1 MMFQLTP
8 EQARVMDIIEGTREN
23 VFVTGR
29 AGTGKSTLLQEFVER
44 TSKSLVIAA
53 PTGVAALNVGGQT
66 IHSLFRL
73 PIGLVTDHTK
83 FYPLSDDARVLLR
96 KIDTVVI
103 DEISMVRCDLLDGLD
118 RRLRATRGRKN
129 EPFGGVQVVMFGDPY
144 QLPPVLKE
152 GPEKHYLMDNYP
164 SAWFFDS
171 KVWGAVKPR
180 VVELTDVK
188 RQDEAEFRDILDRMR
203 NGAMT
208 STDGAVLND
217 TGARRPIPEGTVTL
231 STTNASANSINAR
244 ALRDLPGKTVT
255 AAAIIE
261 GDFGGQLPAEEALE
275 LKPGARVMF
284 LRNDS
289 AMDGS
294 RWVNGS
300 VGTVVKVDAA
310 VHVALD
316 SDPRNTVEVQP
327 VLWEKIQYTYDP
339 DTNRVEEDIMATFAQ
354 FPLRLAWA
362 VTIHKSQG
370 QTLDSAVLDFGRG
383 AFANGQAYVA
393 FSRIRTLDGV
403 FLSRTLQPSDI
414 QVDRRVVEFMRTAKD
429 NDFLEQH

>member
-1 MMFQLTP
+1 MTFRLTP
-8 EQARVMDIIEGTREN
+8 EQARVMDIIEGTREH

-53 PTGVAALNVGGQT
+53 PTGVAALTVGGQT

-73 PIGLVTDHTK
+73 PIGLVTAHTK

-152 GPEKHYLMDNYP
+152 GAEKHYLMDNYP
-164 SAWFFDS
+164 SPWFFDS
-171 KVWGAVKPR
+171 KVWQEVKPR

-188 RQDEAEFRDILDRMR
+188 RQDEADFRDILDRMR

-217 TGARRPIPEGTVTL
+217 IGARRPIPEGTVTL
-231 STTNASANSINAR
+231 STTNASANGINAK

-261 GDFGGQLPAEEALE
+261 GDFGGQLPAEEELE

-289 AMDGS
+289 ATEGS
-294 RWVNGS
+294 RWVNGT
-300 VGTVVKVDAA
+300 VGTVVKIDAA

-327 VLWEKIQYTYDP
+327 VQWEKIQYTYDP

-403 FLSRTLQPSDI
+403 FLSRTLQPTDI

-429 NDFLEQH
+429 NDFLV

>member
-1 MMFQLTP
+1 MTFQLTP
-8 EQARVMDIIEGTREN
+8 EQARVMDIIEGTREH

-53 PTGVAALNVGGQT
+53 PTGVAALTVGGQT

-152 GPEKHYLMDNYP
+152 GAEKHYLMDNYP
-164 SAWFFDS
+164 SPWFFDS
-171 KVWGAVKPR
+171 KVWQEVKPR

-217 TGARRPIPEGTVTL
+217 IGARRPIPEGTVTL
-231 STTNASANSINAR
+231 STTNASANGINAK

-261 GDFGGQLPAEEALE
+261 GDFGGQLPAEEELE

-289 AMDGS
+289 ATEGS
-294 RWVNGS
+294 RWVNGT
-300 VGTVVKVDAA
+300 VGTVVKIDAA

-327 VLWEKIQYTYDP
+327 VQWEKIQYTYDP

-403 FLSRTLQPSDI
+403 FLSRTLQPTDI

-429 NDFLEQH
+429 NDFLV

>member
-1 MMFQLTP
+1 MTFQLTP
-8 EQARVMDIIEGTREN
+8 EQARVMDIIEGTREH

-53 PTGVAALNVGGQT
+53 PTGVAALTVGGQT

-152 GPEKHYLMDNYP
+152 GAEKHYLMDNYP
-164 SAWFFDS
+164 SPWFFDS
-171 KVWGAVKPR
+171 KVWQEVSPR

-217 TGARRPIPEGTVTL
+217 IGARRPIPEGTVTL
-231 STTNASANSINAR
+231 STTNASANGINAK

-261 GDFGGQLPAEEALE
+261 GDFGGQLPAEEELE

-289 AMDGS
+289 ATEGS
-294 RWVNGS
+294 RWVNGT
-300 VGTVVKVDAA
+300 VGTVVKIDAA

-327 VLWEKIQYTYDP
+327 VQWEKIQYTYDP

-403 FLSRTLQPSDI
+403 FLSRTLQPTDI

-429 NDFLEQH
+429 NDFLV

>member
-1 MMFQLTP
+1 MTFQLTP
-8 EQARVMDIIEGTREN
+8 EQARVMDIIEGTREH

-53 PTGVAALNVGGQT
+53 PTGVAALTVGGQT

-152 GPEKHYLMDNYP
+152 GAEKHYLMDNYP
-164 SAWFFDS
+164 SPWFFDS
-171 KVWGAVKPR
+171 KVWQEVTPR

-217 TGARRPIPEGTVTL
+217 IGARRPIPEGTVTL
-231 STTNASANSINAR
+231 STTNASANGINAK

-261 GDFGGQLPAEEALE
+261 GDFGGQLPAEEELE

-289 AMDGS
+289 ATEGS
-294 RWVNGS
+294 RWVNGT
-300 VGTVVKVDAA
+300 VGTVVKIDAA

-327 VLWEKIQYTYDP
+327 VQWEKIQYTYDP

-403 FLSRTLQPSDI
+403 FLSRTLLPTDI

-429 NDFLEQH
+429 NDFLV

>member
-1 MMFQLTP
+1 MTFQLTP
-8 EQARVMDIIEGTREN
+8 EQSRVMDIIEGTREH

-53 PTGVAALNVGGQT
+53 PTGVAALTVGGQT

-152 GPEKHYLMDNYP
+152 GAEKHYLMDNYP
-164 SAWFFDS
+164 SPWFFDS
-171 KVWGAVKPR
+171 KVWQEVTPR

-188 RQDEAEFRDILDRMR
+188 RQDEADFRDILDRMR

-217 TGARRPIPEGTVTL
+217 IGARRPIPEGTVTL
-231 STTNASANSINAR
+231 STTNASANGINAK

-261 GDFGGQLPAEEALE
+261 GDFGGQLPAEEELE

-289 AMDGS
+289 ATEGS
-294 RWVNGS
+294 RWVNGT
-300 VGTVVKVDAA
+300 VGTVVKIDAA

-327 VLWEKIQYTYDP
+327 VQWEKIQYTYDP

-403 FLSRTLQPSDI
+403 FLSRTLQPTDI

-429 NDFLEQH
+429 NDFLV

>member
-1 MMFQLTP
+1 MFQLTP
-8 EQARVMDIIEGTREN
+8 EQARVMDIIEGTREH

-29 AGTGKSTLLQEFVER
+29 AGTGKSTLLQEFVQR

-53 PTGVAALNVGGQT
+53 PTGVAALTVGGQT

-73 PIGLVTDHTK
+73 PVGLVTDHTK

-118 RRLRATRGRKN
+118 RRLRATRGRRN

-152 GPEKHYLMDNYP
+152 GAEKHYLMDNYP
-164 SAWFFDS
+164 SPWFFDS
-171 KVWGAVKPR
+171 KVWKEVMPR

-188 RQDEAEFRDILDRMR
+188 RQDEAEVRDILDRMR

-217 TGARRPIPEGTVTL
+217 IGARRPIPEGTVTL
-231 STTNASANSINAR
+231 STTNASANSINAK

-261 GDFGGQLPAEEALE
+261 GEFGGQLPAEEELE

-294 RWVNGS
+294 RWVNGT
-300 VGTVVKVDAA
+300 VGTVVKIDAA

-327 VLWEKIQYTYDP
+327 VQWEKIQYTYDP

-414 QVDRRVVEFMRTAKD
+414 QVDRRVVDFMRTAKD
-429 NDFLEQH
+429 NDFLE

>member
-8 EQARVMDIIEGTREN
+8 EQARVMDIIEGTREH

-29 AGTGKSTLLQEFVER
+29 AGTGKSTLLQEFVQR

-53 PTGVAALNVGGQT
+53 PTGVAALTVGGQT

-73 PIGLVTDHTK
+73 PVGLVTDHTK

-118 RRLRATRGRKN
+118 RRLRATRGRRN

-152 GPEKHYLMDNYP
+152 GAEKHYLMDNYP
-164 SAWFFDS
+164 SPWFFDS
-171 KVWGAVKPR
+171 KVWKEVMPR

-188 RQDEAEFRDILDRMR
+188 RQDEAEVRDILDRMR

-217 TGARRPIPEGTVTL
+217 IGARRPIPEGTVTL
-231 STTNASANSINAR
+231 STTNASANSINAK

-261 GDFGGQLPAEEALE
+261 GEFGGQLPAEEELE

-294 RWVNGS
+294 RWVNGT
-300 VGTVVKVDAA
+300 VGTVVKIDAA

-327 VLWEKIQYTYDP
+327 VQWEKIQYTYDP

-414 QVDRRVVEFMRTAKD
+414 QVDRRVVDFMRTAKD
-429 NDFLEQH
+429 NDFLE

>member
-1 MMFQLTP
+1 MTFQLTP
-8 EQARVMDIIEGTREN
+8 EQSRVMDIIEGTREH

-53 PTGVAALNVGGQT
+53 PTGVAALTVGGQT

-152 GPEKHYLMDNYP
+152 GAEKHYLMDNYP
-164 SAWFFDS
+164 SPWFFDS
-171 KVWGAVKPR
+171 KVWQEVKPR

-188 RQDEAEFRDILDRMR
+188 RQDEADFRDILDRMR

-217 TGARRPIPEGTVTL
+217 IGARRPIPEGTVTL
-231 STTNASANSINAR
+231 STTNASANGINAK

-261 GDFGGQLPAEEALE
+261 GDFGGQLPAEEELE

-289 AMDGS
+289 ATEGS
-294 RWVNGS
+294 RWVNGT
-300 VGTVVKVDAA
+300 VGTVVKIDAA

-327 VLWEKIQYTYDP
+327 VQWEKIQYTYDP

-403 FLSRTLQPSDI
+403 FLSRTLQPTDI

-429 NDFLEQH
+429 NDFLV

>member
-1 MMFQLTP
+1 MMFHLTP
-8 EQARVMDIIEGTREN
+8 EQARVMDIIEGTREH

-29 AGTGKSTLLQEFVER
+29 AGTGKSTLLQEFVQR

-53 PTGVAALNVGGQT
+53 PTGVAALTVGGQT

-73 PIGLVTDHTK
+73 PVGLVTDHTK

-118 RRLRATRGRKN
+118 RRLRATRGRRN

-152 GPEKHYLMDNYP
+152 GAEKHYLMDNYP
-164 SAWFFDS
+164 SPWFFDS
-171 KVWGAVKPR
+171 KVWKEVMPR

-217 TGARRPIPEGTVTL
+217 IGARRPIPEGTVTL
-231 STTNASANSINAR
+231 STTNASANSINAK

-261 GDFGGQLPAEEALE
+261 GEFGGQLPAEEELE

-294 RWVNGS
+294 RWVNGT
-300 VGTVVKVDAA
+300 VGTVVKIDAA

-327 VLWEKIQYTYDP
+327 VQWEKIQYTYDP

-414 QVDRRVVEFMRTAKD
+414 QVDRRVVDFMRTAKD
-429 NDFLEQH
+429 NDFLE

>member
-1 MMFQLTP
+1 
-8 EQARVMDIIEGTREN
+8 MDIIEGTREH

-53 PTGVAALNVGGQT
+53 PTGVAALTVGGQT

-73 PIGLVTDHTK
+73 PIGLVTAHTK

-152 GPEKHYLMDNYP
+152 GAEKHYLMDNYP
-164 SAWFFDS
+164 SPWFFDS
-171 KVWGAVKPR
+171 KVWQEVKPR

-188 RQDEAEFRDILDRMR
+188 RQDEADFRDILDRMR

-217 TGARRPIPEGTVTL
+217 IGARRPIPEGTVTL
-231 STTNASANSINAR
+231 STTNASANGINAK

-261 GDFGGQLPAEEALE
+261 GDFGGQLPAEEELE

-289 AMDGS
+289 ATEGS
-294 RWVNGS
+294 RWVNGT
-300 VGTVVKVDAA
+300 VGTVVKIDAA

-327 VLWEKIQYTYDP
+327 VQWEKIQYTYDP

-403 FLSRTLQPSDI
+403 FLSRTLQPTDI

-429 NDFLEQH
+429 NDFLV

>member
-1 MMFQLTP
+1 MTFQLTP
-8 EQARVMDIIEGTREN
+8 EQARVMDIIEGTREH

-53 PTGVAALNVGGQT
+53 PTGVAALTVGGQT

-118 RRLRATRGRKN
+118 RRLRATRGRKT

-152 GPEKHYLMDNYP
+152 GAEKHYLMDNYP
-164 SAWFFDS
+164 SPWFFDS
-171 KVWGAVKPR
+171 KVWQEVTPR

-217 TGARRPIPEGTVTL
+217 IGARRPIPEGTVTL
-231 STTNASANSINAR
+231 STTNASANGINAK

-261 GDFGGQLPAEEALE
+261 GDFGGQLPAEEELE

-289 AMDGS
+289 ATEGS
-294 RWVNGS
+294 RWVNGT
-300 VGTVVKVDAA
+300 VGTVVKIDAA

-327 VLWEKIQYTYDP
+327 VQWEKIQYTYDP

-403 FLSRTLQPSDI
+403 FLSRTLQPTDI

-429 NDFLEQH
+429 NDFLV

>member
-1 MMFQLTP
+1 MTFELTS
-8 EQARVMDIIEGTREN
+8 EQARVMDIIEGTREH

-44 TSKSLVIAA
+44 TRKSLVIAA
-53 PTGVAALNVGGQT
+53 PTGVAALTVGGQT

-118 RRLRATRGRKN
+118 RRLRATRGRKT

-144 QLPPVLKE
+144 QLPPVLKD
-152 GPEKHYLMDNYP
+152 GPEKQYLMDNYRSP
-164 SAWFFDS
+164 WFFDS
-171 KVWGAVKPR
+171 KVWNEVEPR

-208 STDGAVLND
+208 SADGAVLND
-217 TGARRPIPEGTVTL
+217 IGARRPIPEGTVTL
-231 STTNASANSINAR
+231 STTNASANSINAK
-244 ALRDLPGKTVT
+244 ALRDLPGK
-255 AAAIIE
+255 AKIAQAIID
-261 GDFGGQLPAEEALE
+261 GDFGGQLPAEEELE

-289 AMDGS
+289 VADGS

-300 VGTVVKVDAA
+300 VGTVVKIDGA

-316 SDPRNTVEVQP
+316 TDPHTPVEVQP
-327 VLWEKIQYTYDP
+327 VQWEKIQYTYDP
-339 DTNRVEEDIMATFAQ
+339 DENSVEADIMATFSQ

-403 FLSRTLQPSDI
+403 FLSRTLQPTDI
-414 QVDRRVVEFMRTAKD
+414 QVDRRVVDFMRTAKD
-429 NDFLEQH
+429 NDFLE

>member
-1 MMFQLTP
+1 MTFQLTS
-8 EQARVMDIIEGTREN
+8 EQARVMDIIEGTREH

-44 TSKSLVIAA
+44 TKKSLVIAA
-53 PTGVAALNVGGQT
+53 PTGVAALTVGGQT

-118 RRLRATRGRKN
+118 RRLRATRGRRN

-144 QLPPVLKE
+144 QLPPVLKD
-152 GPEKHYLMDNYP
+152 GPEKHYLMDNYSSP
-164 SAWFFDS
+164 WFFDS
-171 KVWGAVKPR
+171 KVWKEVTPR

-188 RQDEAEFRDILDRMR
+188 RQDEAEFREILDRMR

-208 STDGAVLND
+208 STDGAALND
-217 TGARRPIPEGTVTL
+217 IGARRPIPEGTVTL
-231 STTNASANSINAR
+231 STTNASANSINAK
-244 ALRDLPGKTVT
+244 ALRDLPGKSVT

-261 GDFGGQLPAEEALE
+261 GDFGGQLPAEEELE

-289 AMDGS
+289 AIEGS
-294 RWVNGS
+294 RWVNGT
-300 VGTVVKVDAA
+300 VGTVVKIDAA

-327 VLWEKIQYTYDP
+327 VQWEKIQYTYDP

-403 FLSRTLQPSDI
+403 YLSRTLQPSDI
-414 QVDRRVVEFMRTAKD
+414 QVDRRVVDFMRTAKD
-429 NDFLEQH
+429 NDFLE

>member
-1 MMFQLTP
+1 MMFELTP
-8 EQARVMDIIEGTREN
+8 EQARVMDIIEGTREH

-29 AGTGKSTLLQEFVER
+29 AGTGKSTLLQEFVQR

-53 PTGVAALNVGGQT
+53 PTGVAALTVGGQT

-118 RRLRATRGRKN
+118 RRLRATRGRRN

-152 GPEKHYLMDNYP
+152 GAEKHYLMDNYP
-164 SAWFFDS
+164 SPWFFDS
-171 KVWGAVKPR
+171 KVWKEVMPR

-217 TGARRPIPEGTVTL
+217 IGARRPIPEGTVTL
-231 STTNASANSINAR
+231 STTNASANSINAK
-244 ALRDLPGKTVT
+244 ALRDLPGKSVT

-261 GDFGGQLPAEEALE
+261 GDFGGQLPAEEELE

-289 AMDGS
+289 AVDGS
-294 RWVNGS
+294 RWVNGT
-300 VGTVVKVDAA
+300 VGTVVKIDAA

-327 VLWEKIQYTYDP
+327 VQWEKIQYTYDP

-414 QVDRRVVEFMRTAKD
+414 QVDRRVVDFMRTAKD
-429 NDFLEQH
+429 NDFLE

>member
-1 MMFQLTP
+1 MTFQLTP
-8 EQARVMDIIEGTREN
+8 EQSRVMDIIEGTREH

-53 PTGVAALNVGGQT
+53 PTGVAALTVGGQT

-152 GPEKHYLMDNYP
+152 GAEKHYLMDNYP
-164 SAWFFDS
+164 SPWFFDS
-171 KVWGAVKPR
+171 KVWQEVEPR

-217 TGARRPIPEGTVTL
+217 IGARRPIPEGTVTL
-231 STTNASANSINAR
+231 STTNASANGINAK

-261 GDFGGQLPAEEALE
+261 GDFGGQLPAEEELE

-289 AMDGS
+289 ATEGS
-294 RWVNGS
+294 RWVNGT
-300 VGTVVKVDAA
+300 VGTVVKIDAA

-327 VLWEKIQYTYDP
+327 VQWEKIQYTYDP

-403 FLSRTLQPSDI
+403 FLSRTLQPTDI

-429 NDFLEQH
+429 NDFLV

>member
-1 MMFQLTP
+1 MTFQLTP
-8 EQARVMDIIEGTREN
+8 EQARVMDIIEGTREH

-53 PTGVAALNVGGQT
+53 PTGVAALTVGGQT

-152 GPEKHYLMDNYP
+152 GAEKHYLMDNYP
-164 SAWFFDS
+164 SPWFFDS
-171 KVWGAVKPR
+171 KVWQEVTPR

-217 TGARRPIPEGTVTL
+217 IGARRPIPEGTVTL
-231 STTNASANSINAR
+231 STTNASANGINAK

-261 GDFGGQLPAEEALE
+261 GDFGGQLPAEEELE

-289 AMDGS
+289 ATEGS
-294 RWVNGS
+294 RWVNGT
-300 VGTVVKVDAA
+300 VGTVVKIDAA

-327 VLWEKIQYTYDP
+327 VQWEKIQYTYDP

-403 FLSRTLQPSDI
+403 FLSRTLQPTDI

-429 NDFLEQH
+429 TDFLV

>member
-1 MMFQLTP
+1 MTFQLTP
-8 EQARVMDIIEGTREN
+8 EQARVMDIIEGTREH

-53 PTGVAALNVGGQT
+53 PTGVAALTVGGQT

-152 GPEKHYLMDNYP
+152 GAEKHYLMDNYP
-164 SAWFFDS
+164 SPWFFDS
-171 KVWGAVKPR
+171 KVWQEVMPR

-217 TGARRPIPEGTVTL
+217 IGARRPIPEGTVTL
-231 STTNASANSINAR
+231 STTNASANGINAK

-261 GDFGGQLPAEEALE
+261 GDFGGQLPAEEELE

-289 AMDGS
+289 ATEGS
-294 RWVNGS
+294 RWVNGT
-300 VGTVVKVDAA
+300 VGTVVKIDAA

-327 VLWEKIQYTYDP
+327 VQWEKIQYTYDP

-403 FLSRTLQPSDI
+403 FLSRTLQPTDI

-429 NDFLEQH
+429 NDLLV

>member
-1 MMFQLTP
+1 MTFQLTP
-8 EQARVMDIIEGTREN
+8 EQARVMDIIESTREH

-53 PTGVAALNVGGQT
+53 PTGVAALTVGGQT

-152 GPEKHYLMDNYP
+152 GAEKHYLMDNYP
-164 SAWFFDS
+164 SPWFFDS
-171 KVWGAVKPR
+171 KVWQEVTPR

-217 TGARRPIPEGTVTL
+217 IGARRPIPEGTVTL
-231 STTNASANSINAR
+231 STTNASANGINAK

-261 GDFGGQLPAEEALE
+261 GDFGGQLPAEEELE

-289 AMDGS
+289 ATEGS
-294 RWVNGS
+294 RWVNGT
-300 VGTVVKVDAA
+300 VGTVVKIDAA

-327 VLWEKIQYTYDP
+327 VQWEKIQYTYDP

-403 FLSRTLQPSDI
+403 FLSRTLQPTDI

-429 NDFLEQH
+429 NDFLV

>member
-1 MMFQLTP
+1 MTFQLTP
-8 EQARVMDIIEGTREN
+8 EQARVMDIIEGTREH

-53 PTGVAALNVGGQT
+53 PTGVAALTVGGQT

-152 GPEKHYLMDNYP
+152 GAEKHYLMDNYP
-164 SAWFFDS
+164 SPWFFDS
-171 KVWGAVKPR
+171 KVWQEVTPR

-217 TGARRPIPEGTVTL
+217 IGARRPIPEGTVTL
-231 STTNASANSINAR
+231 STTNASANGINAK

-261 GDFGGQLPAEEALE
+261 GDFGGQLPAEEELE

-289 AMDGS
+289 ATEGS
-294 RWVNGS
+294 RWVNGT
-300 VGTVVKVDAA
+300 VGTVVKIDAA

-327 VLWEKIQYTYDP
+327 VQWEKIQYTYDP

-403 FLSRTLQPSDI
+403 FLSRTLQPTDI

-429 NDFLEQH
+429 NDFLV

>member
-1 MMFQLTP
+1 MTFQLTP
-8 EQARVMDIIEGTREN
+8 EQARVMGIIEGTREH

-53 PTGVAALNVGGQT
+53 PTGVAALTVGGQT

-144 QLPPVLKE
+144 QLPPVLKD
-152 GPEKHYLMDNYP
+152 GPEKHYLMDNYSSP
-164 SAWFFDS
+164 WFFDS
-171 KVWGAVKPR
+171 KVWKEVTPR

-188 RQDEAEFRDILDRMR
+188 RQDEAEFREILDRMR
-203 NGAMT
+203 NGVMT
-208 STDGAVLND
+208 SADGAALND
-217 TGARRPIPEGTVTL
+217 IGARRPIPEGTVTL
-231 STTNASANSINAR
+231 STTNASANSINAK
-244 ALRDLPGKTVT
+244 ALRDLPGKSVT

-261 GDFGGQLPAEEALE
+261 GDFGGQLPAEEELE

-289 AMDGS
+289 STEGS
-294 RWVNGS
+294 RWVNGT
-300 VGTVVKVDAA
+300 VGTVVKIDAA

-327 VLWEKIQYTYDP
+327 VQWEKIQYTYDP
-339 DTNRVEEDIMATFAQ
+339 DTNRVEEDVMATFAQ

-393 FSRIRTLDGV
+393 FSRIRTLEGV
-403 FLSRTLQPSDI
+403 YLSRTLQPSDI
-414 QVDRRVVEFMRTAKD
+414 QVDRRVIEFMRTAKD
-429 NDFLEQH
+429 NDFLE

>member
-1 MMFQLTP
+1 MTFQLTP
-8 EQARVMDIIEGTREN
+8 EQARVMDIIEGTREH

-53 PTGVAALNVGGQT
+53 PTGVAALTVGGQT

-152 GPEKHYLMDNYP
+152 GAEKHYLMDNYP
-164 SAWFFDS
+164 SPWFFDS
-171 KVWGAVKPR
+171 KVWQEVTPR

-188 RQDEAEFRDILDRMR
+188 RQDEADFRDILDRMR

-217 TGARRPIPEGTVTL
+217 IGARRPIPEGTVTL
-231 STTNASANSINAR
+231 STTNASANGINAK

-261 GDFGGQLPAEEALE
+261 GDFGGQLPAEEELE

-289 AMDGS
+289 ATEGS
-294 RWVNGS
+294 RWVNGT
-300 VGTVVKVDAA
+300 VGTVVKIDAA

-327 VLWEKIQYTYDP
+327 VQWEKIQYTYDP

-403 FLSRTLQPSDI
+403 FLSRTLQPTDI

-429 NDFLEQH
+429 NDFLV

>member
-1 MMFQLTP
+1 MTFQLTP
-8 EQARVMDIIEGTREN
+8 EQARVMDIIEGTREH

-53 PTGVAALNVGGQT
+53 PTGVAALTVGGQT

-144 QLPPVLKE
+144 QLPPVLKD
-152 GPEKHYLMDNYP
+152 GPEKHYLMDNYSSP
-164 SAWFFDS
+164 WFFDS
-171 KVWGAVKPR
+171 KVWKEVTPR

-188 RQDEAEFRDILDRMR
+188 RQDEAEFREILDRMR
-203 NGAMT
+203 NGVMT
-208 STDGAVLND
+208 SADGAALND
-217 TGARRPIPEGTVTL
+217 IGARRPIPEGTVTL
-231 STTNASANSINAR
+231 STTNASANSINAK
-244 ALRDLPGKTVT
+244 ALRDLPGKSVT

-261 GDFGGQLPAEEALE
+261 GDFGGQLPAEEELE

-289 AMDGS
+289 STEGS
-294 RWVNGS
+294 RWVNGT
-300 VGTVVKVDAA
+300 VGTVVKIDAA

-327 VLWEKIQYTYDP
+327 VQWEKIQYTYDP
-339 DTNRVEEDIMATFAQ
+339 DTNRVEEDVMATFAQ

-393 FSRIRTLDGV
+393 FSRIRTLEGV
-403 FLSRTLQPSDI
+403 YLSRTLQPSDI
-414 QVDRRVVEFMRTAKD
+414 QVDRRVIEFMRTAKD
-429 NDFLEQH
+429 NDFLE

>member
-1 MMFQLTP
+1 MTFQLTP
-8 EQARVMDIIEGTREN
+8 EQARVMDIIEGTREH

-53 PTGVAALNVGGQT
+53 PTGVAALTVGGQT

-129 EPFGGVQVVMFGDPY
+129 EPFGGVQVIMFGDPY

-152 GPEKHYLMDNYP
+152 GAEKHYLMDNYP
-164 SAWFFDS
+164 SPWFFDS
-171 KVWGAVKPR
+171 KVWQEVTPR

-217 TGARRPIPEGTVTL
+217 IGARRPIPEGTVTL
-231 STTNASANSINAR
+231 STTNASANGINAK

-261 GDFGGQLPAEEALE
+261 GDFGGQLPAEEELE

-284 LRNDS
+284 LRNDL
-289 AMDGS
+289 ATEGS
-294 RWVNGS
+294 RWVNGT
-300 VGTVVKVDAA
+300 VGTVVKIDAA

-327 VLWEKIQYTYDP
+327 VQWEKIQYTYDP

-403 FLSRTLQPSDI
+403 FLSRTLQPTDI

-429 NDFLEQH
+429 NDFLV

>member
-1 MMFQLTP
+1 
-8 EQARVMDIIEGTREN
+8 
-23 VFVTGR
+23 
-29 AGTGKSTLLQEFVER
+29 LQEFVER

-53 PTGVAALNVGGQT
+53 PTGVAALTVGGQT

-164 SAWFFDS
+164 SPWFFDS
-171 KVWGAVKPR
+171 KVWKEVTPR

-217 TGARRPIPEGTVTL
+217 IGARRPIPDGTVTL
-231 STTNASANSINAR
+231 STTNASANSINAK

-261 GDFGGQLPAEEALE
+261 GDFGGQLPAEEELE

-289 AMDGS
+289 ATEGS
-294 RWVNGS
+294 RWVNGT
-300 VGTVVKVDAA
+300 VGTVVKIDAA

-327 VLWEKIQYTYDP
+327 VQWEKIQYTYDP

-393 FSRIRTLDGV
+393 FSRIRTLEGV
-403 FLSRTLQPSDI
+403 FLYRTLQPSDI
-414 QVDRRVVEFMRTAKD
+414 QVDRRVVDFMRTAKD
-429 NDFLEQH
+429 NDFLE

>member
-1 MMFQLTP
+1 
-8 EQARVMDIIEGTREN
+8 MDIIEGTREH

-29 AGTGKSTLLQEFVER
+29 AGTGKSTLLQEFVAR

-53 PTGVAALNVGGQT
+53 PTGVAALTVGGQT

-96 KIDTVVI
+96 RIDTVVI
-103 DEISMVRCDLLDGLD
+103 DEISMVRCDLLDALD
-118 RRLRATRGRKN
+118 RRLRATRGRKT

-144 QLPPVLKE
+144 QLPPVLKV
-152 GPEKHYLMDNYP
+152 GPEKQYLMDNYRSP
-164 SAWFFDS
+164 WFFDS
-171 KVWGAVKPR
+171 KVWGETDPR
-180 VVELTDVK
+180 VVELTDVQ
-188 RQDEAEFRDILDRMR
+188 RQDEADFRDILDRMR

-208 STDGAVLND
+208 SADGAVLND
-217 TGARRPIPEGTVTL
+217 IGARRPIPEGTVTL
-231 STTNASANSINAR
+231 ATTNASANSINAK
-244 ALRDLPGKTVT
+244 ALKELPGKVKV
-255 AAAIIE
+255 ARAIID
-261 GDFGGQLPAEEALE
+261 GDFGGQLPAEEELE

-289 AMDGS
+289 ATDGS

-300 VGTVVKVDAA
+300 VGTVVKVDGA

-316 SDPRNTVEVQP
+316 TDPQNSVEVQP
-327 VLWEKIQYTYDP
+327 VQWEKIQYTYDP
-339 DTNRVEEDIMATFAQ
+339 DENKVEADVMATFAQ

-370 QTLDSAVLDFGRG
+370 QTLDAAVLDFGRG

-403 FLSRTLQPSDI
+403 FLSRTLQPTDI
-414 QVDRRVVEFMRTAKD
+414 QVDRRVVDFMRTAQV
-429 NDFLEQH
+429 NAFLE

>member
-1 MMFQLTP
+1 MFELTP
-8 EQARVMDIIEGTREN
+8 EQARVMDIIEGTREH

-44 TSKSLVIAA
+44 TNKSLVIAA
-53 PTGVAALNVGGQT
+53 PTGVAALTVGGQT

-144 QLPPVLKE
+144 QLPPVLKD
-152 GPEKHYLMDNYP
+152 GPEKHYLMDNYS

-171 KVWGAVKPR
+171 KVWKEVTPR

-188 RQDEAEFRDILDRMR
+188 RQDEADFRDILDRMR

-208 STDGAVLND
+208 SADGAVLND
-217 TGARRPIPEGTVTL
+217 IGARRPIPEGTVTL
-231 STTNASANSINAR
+231 STTNASANSINAK
-244 ALRDLPGKTVT
+244 ALRDLPGRSVT

-289 AMDGS
+289 ATEGS
-294 RWVNGS
+294 RWVNGT
-300 VGTVVKVDAA
+300 VGTVVKIDAA

-327 VLWEKIQYTYDP
+327 VQWEKIQYTYDP
-339 DTNRVEEDIMATFAQ
+339 DTNRVEEDVMATFAQ

-370 QTLDSAVLDFGRG
+370 QTLESAVLDFGRG

-429 NDFLEQH
+429 NDFLESP

>member
-1 MMFQLTP
+1 MTFQLTP
-8 EQARVMDIIEGTREN
+8 EQARVMDIIEGTREH

-53 PTGVAALNVGGQT
+53 PTGVAALTVGGQT

-152 GPEKHYLMDNYP
+152 GAEKHYLMDNYP
-164 SAWFFDS
+164 SPWFFDS
-171 KVWGAVKPR
+171 KVWQEVKPR

-188 RQDEAEFRDILDRMR
+188 RQDEADFRDILDRMR

-217 TGARRPIPEGTVTL
+217 IGARRPIPEGTVTL
-231 STTNASANSINAR
+231 STTNASANGINAK

-261 GDFGGQLPAEEALE
+261 GDFGGQLPAEEELE

-289 AMDGS
+289 ATEGS
-294 RWVNGS
+294 RWVNGT
-300 VGTVVKVDAA
+300 VGTVVKIDAA

-327 VLWEKIQYTYDP
+327 VQWEKIQYTYDP

-403 FLSRTLQPSDI
+403 FLSRTLQPTDI

-429 NDFLEQH
+429 NDFLV

>member
-1 MMFQLTP
+1 MTFQLTP
-8 EQARVMDIIEGTREN
+8 EQARVMDIIEGTREH

-53 PTGVAALNVGGQT
+53 PTGVAALTVGGQT

-152 GPEKHYLMDNYP
+152 GAEKHYLMDNYP
-164 SAWFFDS
+164 SPWFFDS
-171 KVWGAVKPR
+171 KVWQEVTPR

-217 TGARRPIPEGTVTL
+217 IGARRPIPEGTVTL
-231 STTNASANSINAR
+231 STTNASANGINAK

-261 GDFGGQLPAEEALE
+261 GDFGGQLPAEEELE

-289 AMDGS
+289 ATEGS
-294 RWVNGS
+294 RWVNGT
-300 VGTVVKVDAA
+300 VGRVVKIDAA

-327 VLWEKIQYTYDP
+327 VQWEKIQYTYDP

-403 FLSRTLQPSDI
+403 FLSRTLQPTDI

-429 NDFLEQH
+429 NDFLV

>member
-1 MMFQLTP
+1 
-8 EQARVMDIIEGTREN
+8 
-23 VFVTGR
+23 
-29 AGTGKSTLLQEFVER
+29 
-44 TSKSLVIAA
+44 
-53 PTGVAALNVGGQT
+53 
-66 IHSLFRL
+66 
-73 PIGLVTDHTK
+73 
-83 FYPLSDDARVLLR
+83 
-96 KIDTVVI
+96 
-103 DEISMVRCDLLDGLD
+103 
-118 RRLRATRGRKN
+118 
-129 EPFGGVQVVMFGDPY
+129 MFGDPY

-152 GPEKHYLMDNYP
+152 GAEKHYLMDNYP
-164 SAWFFDS
+164 SPWFFDS
-171 KVWGAVKPR
+171 KVWQEVMPR

-217 TGARRPIPEGTVTL
+217 IGARRPIPEGTVTL
-231 STTNASANSINAR
+231 STTNASANGINAK

-261 GDFGGQLPAEEALE
+261 GDFGGQLPAEEELE

-289 AMDGS
+289 ATEGS
-294 RWVNGS
+294 RWVNGT
-300 VGTVVKVDAA
+300 VGTVVKIDAA

-327 VLWEKIQYTYDP
+327 VQWEKIQYTYDP

-403 FLSRTLQPSDI
+403 FLSRTLQPTDI

-429 NDFLEQH
+429 NDFLV